1 MSETTTPIIS
11 AFWRLRLL
19 ASRFGRY
26 PNSSMTRKTRSRYSA
41 RTEAAPFRTRD
52 TVAGETP
59 ALSATSSIRIPH
71 PCRKSISGRVAAVM
85 STVKRSCRFVSLGTN
100 LTRTGTVGRL
110 DRPGDSPT
118 TGADMAGSLRILLV
132 GGPMYDPLYHP
143 IGGFEGRQGEKVVAP
158 THPEL
163 NEQIEEE
170 FGSGTAS
177 YDLISTHTKYAPSQR
192 RWLTPLDEDLDVSEL
207 ENFTPRTL
215 ELARIEGRLH
225 GIPRNLDVKLLY
237 YRTDLVPGP
246 PSSWEELRNEA
257 VRLRSDEHYGFVFP
271 GKESGLF
278 GHFFELHAMAGG
290 RMFEGEGPPVP
301 RLNDEAGLW
310 ALTLLRDLYERAAP
324 EETPDWHYDEVAACF
339 REGRAAMSTDWPGG
353 FYTYEDPEQSSV
365 VGSYD
370 VTLYPEG
377 RAGRF
382 VYSSSHTFAI
392 PGTVRDRPAAVELL
406 RFLTSRESQAHEARL
421 GTLPARSDSL
431 QEARSQA
438 GPLAD
443 RRWNLLERAQEAA
456 LVPPKHANYPAV
468 EDAIWE
474 GIREALLGNKSVEKA
489 LEDTEAAARR
499 AAEGV

>member
-1 MSETTTPIIS
+1 
-11 AFWRLRLL
+11 
-19 ASRFGRY
+19 
-26 PNSSMTRKTRSRYSA
+26 
-41 RTEAAPFRTRD
+41 
-52 TVAGETP
+52 
-59 ALSATSSIRIPH
+59 
-71 PCRKSISGRVAAVM
+71 
-85 STVKRSCRFVSLGTN
+85 
-100 LTRTGTVGRL
+100 
-110 DRPGDSPT
+110 
-118 TGADMAGSLRILLV
+118 MAGSLRILLV
-132 GGPMYDPLYHP
+132 GGPMYDPLYDRL
-143 IGGFEGRQGEKVVAP
+143 GEFEGRQVEKVVAP

-207 ENFTPRTL
+207 ENFTPRSL
-215 ELARIEGRLH
+215 ELARIEGRLY

-301 RLNDEAGLW
+301 RLTDEAGLW
-310 ALTLLRDLYERAAP
+310 ALTLLRDLYQRAAP

-353 FYTYEDPEQSSV
+353 FYTYEDHEQSAV

-370 VTLYPEG
+370 VALYPEG

-382 VYSSSHTFAI
+382 IYSSSHTFAI
-392 PGTVRDRPAAVELL
+392 PATVRDRPAAVELL
-406 RFLTSRESQAHEARL
+406 HFLTSRESQAFEARL

-431 QEARSQA
+431 GDARAEAGA
-438 GPLAD
+438 GSLAE
-443 RRWNLLERAQEAA
+443 RRWGLLGVAQEAA
-456 LVPPKHANYPAV
+456 LIPPKHEQYPAV
-468 EDAIWE
+468 EDAIWQ
-474 GIREALLGNKSVEKA
+474 GIREALLGKDVEEA
-489 LEDTEAAARR
+489 LRDTEEAARR
-499 AAEGV
+499 AAEGG